1 MNLAELNLNF
11 AAIAPSVIL
20 SVTAILVMLVDA
32 FSLKAKS
39 PDSLAYLGIV
49 GAAAAGLTAMSLSAF
64 PQVGFSGMIN
74 HDAFASFG
82 ELIACVAVIVTLL
95 TAQRDM
101 RNEGQLKGEY
111 YVLVL
116 AAAAGMC
123 LMMGAT
129 DLVMLFLGLE
139 LMSIPVYALVG
150 FNRYNAR
157 SGEGSFKYF
166 VLGSF
171 ATGFLLYGAALI
183 YGAVGSTSYADIAA
197 KAAGGA
203 LKADVYFAA
212 GTILLLAAMAFKVS
226 AVPFHMWTP
235 DVYQGAP
242 MSVTGFMSAGVKAAA
257 FVSLARLLFAVFG
270 SAGDAFFGLLWALA
284 AVTMVAGNLLA
295 LVQNNIK
302 RMLAYSSVGHAGYL
316 LVALAAG
323 SPGGTSAMLFY
334 LLVYA
339 ISNLG
344 AFALATSLSGESD
357 AEDIEGWAGVG
368 YRRPWLGAAMTVFML
383 SLAGIP
389 PTAGFFG
396 KFFMFKEAI
405 DRGLVNL
412 ALVGMLGSAIGVYYY
427 LRVIVYMYMKE
438 AQAGSRIAPVDGA
451 LKVGLTLTSLAIV
464 VFGVF
469 PGHLMEI
476 AERSV
481 RGLFP

>member
-1 MNLAELNLNF
+1 MNIAELHVNF
-11 AAIAPSVIL
+11 AAVAPSVIL
-20 SVTAILVMLVDA
+20 SLTAILVMLVDA
-32 FSLKAKS
+32 FSPTARSK
-39 PDSLAYLGIV
+39 DSLAYLGIA
-49 GAAAAGLTAMSLSAF
+49 GATAALFTAMLLSRSA
-64 PQVGFSGMIN
+64 QTGFSGMIN
-74 HDAFASFG
+74 HDAFAAFG
-82 ELIACVAVIVTLL
+82 EVVACAAVIVTLF

-101 RNEGQLKGEY
+101 RNEGLEKGEY

-116 AAAAGMC
+116 AAAAGMA
-123 LMMGAT
+123 LMMSAS

-150 FNRYNAR
+150 FNRYSLR

-183 YGAVGSTSYADIAA
+183 YGAVGSTAYADIAA
-197 KAAGGA
+197 KAAGGV
-203 LKADVYFAA
+203 LKSNVYFAA
-212 GTILLLAAMAFKVS
+212 GTILLLAALAFKVS

-242 MSVTGFMSAGVKAAA
+242 MSITGFMSAGVKAAA

-270 SAGDAFFGLLWALA
+270 SAGDVFFGLLWALA

-295 LVQNNIK
+295 LVQSNIK

-339 ISNLG
+339 LANLG
-344 AFALATSLSGESD
+344 AFAVATALSGEQEAD
-357 AEDIEGWAGVG
+357 EIESWAGVG
-368 YRRPWLGAAMTVFML
+368 YARPWLGAAMAVFML
-383 SLAGIP
+383 SLASIP

-396 KFFMFKEAI
+396 KFYMFKEAI

-412 ALVGMLGSAIGVYYY
+412 AIVGMLGSAIGVYYY

-438 AQAGSRIAPVDGA
+438 APGGARIAPVEGA
-451 LKVGLTLTSLAIV
+451 LGFGLTLTSLGV
-464 VFGVF
+464 VFFGVW
-469 PGHLMEI
+469 PGRLLEI

-481 RGLFP
+481 VGLFK